1 MASYMKQMQELL
13 GGGQHE
19 QEESDAAKEAVSD
32 EMNQAMADS
41 MPLRALRSFNGL
53 TNEMV
58 EEIVNAIRGALS

>member
-1 MASYMKQMQELL
+1 
-13 GGGQHE
+13 
-19 QEESDAAKEAVSD
+19 
-32 EMNQAMADS
+32 